1 MSQVQQKCAAAAS
14 TLRELLLTAAQRGI
28 SIEDSFAHFNSHQDG
43 VVDLAQ
49 FVLGLRS
56 LGIPLSVEAASVLMR
71 QLSAANNTYLT
82 VQDFQKL
89 CAQLPTTKKKKLAAV
104 GPPPKAKRNKL
115 TPENEDVESPRVSK
129 EERLAQAQGLPQW
142 AHNRS
147 KRALKELRALS
158 KKHKPMILGPHD
170 SLDATTDEDDEV
182 DDTSP
187 QTTPEV
193 IPPLPLDPKPESSQ
207 TCPISSQFRTFDTSD
222 GVVFEYALLKAPIDP
237 LEAADDDAAPWT
249 SEALADAQSHVSR
262 QLSTPKSHLAL
273 RLIVVLDVF
282 QTIAVVQAMLQPVF
296 QQYSSAKVL
305 VVGHPLSFP
314 MNFVLNNVL
323 LSKYMGEL
331 LLHLQSSREWVVQPK
346 YGPGAVP
353 QVLLGFGSGA
363 SVATH
368 FSLITAPQHFKLHV
382 LNQALHGVVL
392 FNGFCS
398 TDGLKSALQQ
408 VRIVIDFQVT
418 AILDSSFMR
427 VVLEPNV
434 EKNSIGDFFPTPAPV
449 SQLFSASSP
458 YTFTPRGI
466 KAPRYPSPPSVRA
479 ERGKIVNKDHSN
491 AKWPLFLVHS
501 SQNKWIP
508 PAQVVDFQ
516 EKRQVST
523 TFDDI
528 FVEKDSR
535 VHISW
540 LKAGHEVVQERPA
553 FFPQFVDQIF
563 TAIQNAIVN
572 YRPEP
577 ETTANSTS
585 KAAGEGEYD
594 KNSRLRAIGDDDDTL
609 VLGEANTVN
618 SNEKN
623 PKSNELLP
631 QVREIFNSRGIKG
644 IRQELV
650 DRSVEIPP
658 LGREDQLLWLL
669 HRTLQA
675 EFAALQAE
683 ESRKQAKREQE
694 REIEQKKQQQEL
706 EKEQKRQR
714 ELARQ
719 TARFQK
725 EAQAFK
731 AKEEQRLQRQKR
743 AEHERKER
751 SSMELEDQFSRKREV
766 YDAKLLQWQ
775 ATNEQALVNVE
786 ALHEER
792 KEYDEEQAAIQQGL
806 DRAAQRAALQA
817 NLWAL
822 QRQMETSQVSLRGD
836 VEGYGLECNLDTSS
850 IPAFVHGTQCLMDDL
865 SALAKHKQ
873 STLALQKASLAKQS
887 DIQAKLQDATRMYQ
901 TWTRVLQRAEDE
913 KVIAKP
919 DVGGSVRL
927 LPATAQAMRLLREK
941 INEIH
946 QEVSHLNSVDAVANE
961 EVATFDRVLQG
972 LAVMQKRVDTAL
984 STIQS
989 KAKAFIAEANLDLAT
1004 TREEQQNEVEADAKG
1019 LDDTNKLTARL
1030 KRIQNELERMQTLDT
1045 PFIDTD
1051 VYISGTFQRVERQ
1064 ILQKKL
1070 QEESQRLEIEL
1081 KLLDEQAEKAKEL
1094 RNTLKNQSLVLTEA
1108 LSSLLQA
1115 DAQLAHV
1122 LSKIQQLG
1130 TLPNEHSSGET
1141 KLQITKSAYLID
1153 EIRRNPVEKRTAIEK
1168 QWIAL
1173 DIMLNPEL
1181 YLRLSE
1187 HDSQEMR
1194 VDPLYKTTLTRAD
1207 VERLLNLPERIHLAL
1222 PFLKLPAE
1230 IHAHQLLREY
1240 SKDDGEDM
1248 LNEIDLNFVP
1258 KNEVIQDLDT
1268 AMRRQLGAVV
1278 RQKPLENC
1286 SPEEIDWRRCDA
1298 VLQSASNSTPDEIQS
1313 LPCNLSQQELR
1324 KLAVEPSSD
1333 HPIWKLLYKYGSLTR
1348 PPVQIVDTLADIVAA
1363 PDHCILFVDTK
1374 TNAKLLQIT
1383 RSRLRARQSA
1393 THAFQVHLDVIHLTI
1408 SIVFEGKFT
1417 SVGYQVGRLAAM
1429 LYYMEPNASPQPIGQ
1444 VKYAD
1449 VSLNTRESLGRIVIR
1464 HAPRQLPVAQ
1474 GIFHIVVGCPS
1485 ETIYSIE
1492 VDAHV
1497 VTPVRDFIK
1506 HAKQTALTNQAR
1518 LPVGRQEIAQ
1528 YWQSMRLAERKLL
1541 LVKQAAAEAMKKAK
1555 EAQTTIETL
1564 QKSLESTNPPTT
1576 ESLDRT
1582 QVLQKIRETERYF
1595 TKQCKRH
1602 TIRIQEIRDIQQ
1614 GLQHLASLH
1623 AGLLLERAKLE
1634 SSLRDFR
1641 QHLPDATGRIEGHT
1655 AGFKIG
1661 YALGADYHVVKTAK
1675 MRWRDIAALK
1685 GQLRTLI
1692 TSAQRVRRKY
1702 KKDRHALSAKERQWI
1717 LLDRIRFPDLYL
1729 WELEAVQAGDFL
1741 QERALTPPGMELT
1754 TMEKTLLA
1762 WTPDELN
1769 RILTVPVN
1777 QLRNKE
1783 LQLRKI
1789 MLSYRDTKI
1798 SGVPEALLAS
1808 WRTKSPEELKPE
1820 QREWVALERILHP
1833 ELYSNQLQPVIPSP
1847 WTKEKLIS
1855 LIQTPEEQIAMLA
1868 PKERQIYDL
1877 VWHYDKVF
1885 CENTV
1890 APSVIPMTHHP
1901 VAHNQQGIK
1910 VEVDID
1916 MRCRLVLQELDRA
1929 ISNPN
1934 DMMDSSILHSA
1945 PQRFPTKVLRLE
1957 LEKELDR
1964 LLLAQLY
1971 EREDAAWKAIAST
1984 LDKKGDDAESSDS
1997 DLEAQIARQA
2007 KAKSTKSTS
2016 DKKAKPSFQ
2025 KQKRA
2030 IQDALIPKTIEQ
2042 EQLELER
2049 KQLGPGGC
2057 MACKTNPCKWEPY
2070 LADRLPSIELR
2081 IKVLQDEIERVKRS
2095 KEAIVSSTVC
2105 LTAVRANNG
2114 ATAISFRKMDLFLE
2128 LTNEAKAWE
2137 KHIRLRAVDTEL
2149 HATYNWTESHIQTV
2163 ALHGFTQ
2170 MQQTEKVQAALTRE
2184 QSTLVAQLVT
2194 VEVIEDILEYML
2206 EGWHFGERESQRK
2219 VQGYV
2224 PSIYKDGPLTVHALR
2239 SISKLQQDPLI
2250 CEKAQVEEENAL
2262 KAKFGTPF
2270 ESWTPLEVDAQQT
2283 SGEKAVQP
2291 GSTVSKVLNETEQ
2304 ALKFGLFCLTLMYFR
2319 GLSLLQK
2326 QKKTWNVKAAASK
2339 TAKKENTPTLL
2350 QIERS
2355 NRQHRQRA
2363 LETAS
2368 AVANQALDRKYQ
2380 REQAKI
2386 QAYRNKLHAHHR
2398 LAKLENKSSTQIQ
2411 RVFRGYLGRT
2421 ASAKWKI
2428 RRAELEALQAL
2439 ETAAATTMQR
2449 AYRGRLGRLAAEA
2462 RRIELA
2468 EFIAQIRAEEA
2479 IVEEEEYWKRNIP
2492 QRLRRQFMG
2501 FLEHKA
2507 S

>member
-104 GPPPKAKRNKL
+104 GPPTKAKRNKL

-237 LEAADDDAAPWT
+237 LDAAPWT
-249 SEALADAQSHVSR
+249 GEALADAQSHVSR

-368 FSLITAPQHFKLHV
+368 FSL
-382 LNQALHGVVL
+382 
-392 FNGFCS
+392 
-398 TDGLKSALQQ
+398 
-408 VRIVIDFQVT
+408 
-418 AILDSSFMR
+418 
-427 VVLEPNV
+427 
-434 EKNSIGDFFPTPAPV
+434 
-449 SQLFSASSP
+449 
-458 YTFTPRGI
+458 
-466 KAPRYPSPPSVRA
+466 
-479 ERGKIVNKDHSN
+479 
-491 AKWPLFLVHS
+491 WPLFLVHS

-743 AEHERKER
+743 AEHERNER

-836 VEGYGLECNLDTSS
+836 VEGYGLECNLDSSS

-946 QEVSHLNSVDAVANE
+946 QEVSHLNSVVAVANE

-1004 TREEQQNEVEADAKG
+1004 TREEQQNEVEADAKR

-1122 LSKIQQLG
+1122 LSQIQQLG

-1240 SKDDGEDM
+1240 SKGDGEDM

-1393 THAFQVHLDVIHLTI
+1393 THAFQVHLNVIHLTI

-1741 QERALTPPGMELT
+1741 QERALTPPEMELT

-1808 WRTKSPEELKPE
+1808 WRTKSPGK
-1820 QREWVALERILHP
+1820 
-1833 ELYSNQLQPVIPSP
+1833 YN
-1847 WTKEKLIS
+1847 
-1855 LIQTPEEQIAMLA
+1855 IQTPEEQIAMLA

-1890 APSVIPMTHHP
+1890 APPVIPMTHHP

-1971 EREDAAWKAIAST
+1971 EREDAEWKAIAST

-2184 QSTLVAQLVT
+2184 QNTLVAQLVT

-2250 CEKAQVEEENAL
+2250 REKAQVEEENAL

-2398 LAKLENKSSTQIQ
+2398 LAKLENKASTQIQ

-2421 ASAKWKI
+2421 AAAKWKI

>member
-408 VRIVIDFQVT
+408 LLHGLN
-418 AILDSSFMR
+418 A
-427 VVLEPNV
+427 
-434 EKNSIGDFFPTPAPV
+434 KNETECHE
-449 SQLFSASSP
+449 QLLNMLFSESYLNQTSRKTALATFFQHRRRFLNSSAR
-458 YTFTPRGI
+458 PRLIRLLQGVLKHQDI
-466 KAPRYPSPPSVRA
+466 RPLLR
-479 ERGKIVNKDHSN
+479 N